1 MISRARVNRIWETIV
16 RLRTWFFNI
25 VLALLFI
32 ALEIFNSPETLAV
45 IPAEYQRWFLVT
57 AFLVNIWMRPRPAAT
72 RDDPEVKVRETLKAT
87 DRPAVVEVRADGATK
102 AVIDA

>member
-1 MISRARVNRIWETIV
+1 MLARIWETLV
-16 RLRTWFFNI
+16 RWRTYFVNI

-32 ALEIFNSPETLAV
+32 APEILNSPEILAV
-45 IPAEYQRWFLVT
+45 IPAEYQRWFLVG

-72 RDDPEVKVRETLKAT
+72 RNDPEVKVRETLKAT
-87 DRPAVVEVRADGATK
+87 DGPAVVEVKAGGSTK